1 VVSCMRQT
9 LARPTV
15 IFHRFSGM
23 RSSFSSEICN
33 SANTVDEIL
42 PYDIHRVTVAF
53 HSISMPA
60 GFRRH
65 LVGKTL
71 TNVCYS
77 AVIEI
82 RFVGRLMVM
91 LTFS

>member
-1 VVSCMRQT
+1 MRQT

-15 IFHRFSGM
+15 VFHRFSGM